1 MQQRGGVEEFDDGGE
16 QAQLLA
22 LMAQRAAAQQHQQ
35 RAQAFAAGRSDVIPA
50 LFHQRNARS
59 QLLADDA
66 VDSGKIVRHNL
77 IERLGL
83 HRGLLADCAA
93 C

>member
-1 MQQRGGVEEFDDGGE
+1 MQQCGRVQEFDDGGQ
-16 QAQLLA
+16 QAQLIA
-22 LMAQRAAAQQHQQ
+22 LMAERAAAEQHQQ
-35 RAQAFAAGRSDVIPA
+35 WAQALAAGRRDVIPD

-66 VDSGKIVRHNL
+66 VDGGKIVRHNL